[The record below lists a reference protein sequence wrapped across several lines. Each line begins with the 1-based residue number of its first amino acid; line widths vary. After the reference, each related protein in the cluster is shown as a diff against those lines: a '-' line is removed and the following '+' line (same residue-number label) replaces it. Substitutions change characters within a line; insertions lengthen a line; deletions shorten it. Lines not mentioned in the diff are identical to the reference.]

1 MRPLN
6 RILIILGLSLLPG
19 LRASA
24 ADPYIWQASTNAEL
38 YNALIG
44 YLRGTVLLEQLGE
57 PVYYMTQQ
65 LIVELE
71 TVYPKKPYA
80 WMSQVHNFCN
90 TLEAIYPPSLSHPA
104 VSRNYEDSY
113 DKIRHHILRLRD
125 FPMHQVSV
133 DSEAEIKPTP
143 DQKDAFN
150 AANKQWLQLKRS
162 EFFQFLRGP
171 RPVGNELQIAKLY
184 SSGCVFRTKDA
195 CIGIDLCYGEGL
207 YDGVGKQELADMLDA
222 VYVTH
227 AHGDHYDIELLK
239 MVLQRGKAVVGP
251 STMAR
256 HLTDVTGD
264 KILWSDSHLEPLRVA
279 GVADTQAYM
288 SGQGEEPCLLY
299 LIQIGDWRLVHVG
312 DNSNHDKE
320 GLIYPHYPIAD
331 VILAPIFQGLVNLF
345 KSTLAGSNPNNV
357 EQIYLN
363 IHENEWHHE
372 IHGRIS
378 YEYLFNWSG
387 ALNNTSFTYP
397 GTALLDN
404 GEHLTLY
411 K

>member
-1 MRPLN
+1 MRPFN
-6 RILIILGLSLLPG
+6 RFLIILGLSLLPG

-38 YNALIG
+38 YNALMG

-80 WMSQVHNFCN
+80 WMTQVHNFCN

-143 DQKDAFN
+143 DQKDAFH

-162 EFFQFLRGP
+162 EFFQFLRSP
-171 RPVGNELQIAKLY
+171 RPAGNELQIAKLY

-195 CIGIDLCYGEGL
+195 CIGIDLSYGEGL
-207 YDGVGKQELADMLDA
+207 YDGEGKQELADMLDA

-239 MVLQRGKAVVGP
+239 MVLRRGKAVVGP
-251 STMAR
+251 ATMAR

-387 ALNNTSFTYP
+387 ALNNSSFTYP

>member
-1 MRPLN
+1 MRPFN

-38 YNALIG
+38 YNALMG

-80 WMSQVHNFCN
+80 WMTQVHNFCN

-171 RPVGNELQIAKLY
+171 RPAGNELQIAKLY

-239 MVLQRGKAVVGP
+239 MVLRRGKAVVGP
-251 STMAR
+251 ATMAR

-387 ALNNTSFTYP
+387 ALNNSSFTYP

>member
-1 MRPLN
+1 MRHLKK
-6 RILIILGLSLLPG
+6 ILIVLALALLPG
-19 LRASA
+19 TRASA
-24 ADPYIWQASTNAEL
+24 ADPYIWVAKVNADL
-38 YNALIG
+38 YSDLMT
-44 YLRGTVLLEQLGE
+44 YLKTAVLPEQLGE

-65 LIVELE
+65 LVVELE
-71 TVYPKKPYA
+71 AGYRKQPYL
-80 WMSQVHNFCN
+80 WMTQVHNFCN
-90 TLEAIYPPSLSHPA
+90 TLEAMYPPSLSHPS
-104 VSRNYEDSY
+104 VSRYYEDSY

-125 FPMHQVSV
+125 YPMHQVTLE
-133 DSEAEIKPTP
+133 SEAEIKPVP
-143 DQKDAFN
+143 GQADAFH

-162 EFFQFLRGP
+162 EFFQFLHSP
-171 RPVGNELQIAKLY
+171 RPTGNELQIVKLY

-256 HLTDVTGD
+256 HLEGVSGE
-264 KILWSDSHLEPLRVA
+264 KHLWSDSHLDIVRVA

-288 SGQGEEPCLLY
+288 SGQGDEPCLLY
-299 LIQIGDWRLVHVG
+299 LIQVGDWRLVHVG
-312 DNSNHDKE
+312 DNSNHAKE
-320 GLIYPHYPIAD
+320 ALIYPNYPIAD
-331 VILAPIFQGLVNLF
+331 VVLAPIFEGIVNLLTN
-345 KSTLAGSNPNNV
+345 TLAGPNPNNV
-357 EQIYLN
+357 EQIYVN
-363 IHENEWHHE
+363 VHENEWHHE

-387 ALNNTSFTYP
+387 ALNNFSFVYP
-397 GTALLDN
+397 GCALLDN

>member
-1 MRPLN
+1 MRSIN

-24 ADPYIWQASTNAEL
+24 ADPYIWQASTNADL
-38 YNALIG
+38 YNSLIK
-44 YLRGTVLLEQLGE
+44 YLKETVLAEQIGE

-65 LIVELE
+65 LLVELE

-80 WMSQVHNFCN
+80 WMTQVHNFCN
-90 TLEAIYPPSLSHPA
+90 TLESVYPPSLSHPS
-104 VSRNYEDSY
+104 VSRYYEDSY

-125 FPMHQVSV
+125 FPMHQTSV
-133 DSEAEIKPTP
+133 DSEEVFKPTP

-162 EFFQFLRGP
+162 EFFQFLRSP
-171 RPVGNELQIAKLY
+171 RPTGNELQIAKLY

-195 CIGIDLCYGEGL
+195 CIGIDISYSEGL
-207 YDGVGKQELADMLDA
+207 YDGEMKQELADMLDA
-222 VYVTH
+222 VFVTH

-239 MVLQRGKAVVGP
+239 MVLRRGKAVVGP

-256 HLTDVTGD
+256 HLTDVTGE

-299 LIQIGDWRLVHVG
+299 LIQVGDWRLVHVG
-312 DNSNHDKE
+312 DNSNHAKE
-320 GLIYPHYPIAD
+320 ALIYPNYPIAD
-331 VILAPIFQGLVNLF
+331 VVMAPIFQGIVNLLTN
-345 KSTLAGSNPNNV
+345 TLAGPNPDNV
-357 EQIYLN
+357 QQIYLN

-387 ALNNTSFTYP
+387 ALNNFSFTYP
-397 GTALLDN
+397 NTALLDN

>member
-1 MRPLN
+1 MRSIN

-24 ADPYIWQASTNAEL
+24 ADPYIWQASTNADL
-38 YNALIG
+38 YNSLIK
-44 YLRGTVLLEQLGE
+44 YLKETVLAEQIGE

-65 LIVELE
+65 LLVELE

-80 WMSQVHNFCN
+80 WMTQVHNFCN
-90 TLEAIYPPSLSHPA
+90 TLESVYPPSLSHPS
-104 VSRNYEDSY
+104 VSRYYEDSY

-125 FPMHQVSV
+125 FPMHQTSV
-133 DSEAEIKPTP
+133 DSEEVFKPTP

-162 EFFQFLRGP
+162 EFFQFLRSP
-171 RPVGNELQIAKLY
+171 RPTGNELQIAKLY

-195 CIGIDLCYGEGL
+195 CIGIDISYSEGL
-207 YDGVGKQELADMLDA
+207 YDGEMKQELADMLDA
-222 VYVTH
+222 VFVTH

-239 MVLQRGKAVVGP
+239 MVLRRGKAVVGP

-256 HLTDVTGD
+256 HLTDVTGE

-299 LIQIGDWRLVHVG
+299 LIQVGDWRLVHVG
-312 DNSNHDKE
+312 DNSNHAKVSSTSS
-320 GLIYPHYPIAD
+320 PTPSP
-331 VILAPIFQGLVNLF
+331 APTRTTCSR
-345 KSTLAGSNPNNV
+345 ST
-357 EQIYLN
+357 
-363 IHENEWHHE
+363 
-372 IHGRIS
+372 
-378 YEYLFNWSG
+378 
-387 ALNNTSFTYP
+387 
-397 GTALLDN
+397 
-404 GEHLTLY
+404 
-411 K
+411 